1 MTEIVSGSKWRNA
14 TSDPGQAAYR
24 VEVSLVEL
32 VHSSLQLAA
41 LALPLLEVA
50 DRLHG
55 GALPR
60 GGARVVVH
68 VVDPAAVVDAALPT
82 GEGRGNKVEA
92 RDGWQTAM

>member
-1 MTEIVSGSKWRNA
+1 M
-14 TSDPGQAAYR
+14 
-24 VEVSLVEL
+24 
-32 VHSSLQLAA
+32 HSSLQLAA

-68 VVDPAAVVDAALPT
+68 VVDPAAVVDPALPS
-82 GEGRGNKVEA
+82 GRGDTGRVVTYYHV
-92 RDGWQTAM
+92 DDSV

>member
-1 MTEIVSGSKWRNA
+1 M
-14 TSDPGQAAYR
+14 
-24 VEVSLVEL
+24 
-32 VHSSLQLAA
+32 HSSLQLAA

-68 VVDPAAVVDAALPT
+68 VVDPAAVVHAALPT
-82 GEGRGNKVEA
+82 GRVHFHKVA
-92 RDGWQTAM
+92 LTTN